1 MFQLA
6 NLIMGKFL
14 GAIVIGGETYTD
26 IEDFYTQNPEFKWVG
41 DLVDAIQK
49 ILVPILSIVAA
60 AGIIWAVVLGVQ
72 MARADSTEKRDEAKK
87 RLIGLVVGLVIMIV
101 LIVFFLTFFD
111 DVVFAFLP
119 APATT

>member
-6 NLIMGKFL
+6 NSIMRFL
-14 GAIVIGGETYTD
+14 GAGVYIGGKQYASV
-26 IEDFYTQNPEFKWVG
+26 EDFYTQNPEFGWVKN
-41 DLVDAIQK
+41 LIFAIQK
-49 ILVPILSIVAA
+49 VLVPILSIVAA

-72 MARADSTEKRDEAKK
+72 MARADSTDKRDEAKK

-111 DVVFAFLP
+111 QVVFAFI
-119 APATT
+119 PATAS